1 MYPPSAEFYRQAWND
16 VRHQPEVPGSR
27 DYVFQKMARYCRA
40 IACASGNPFPVP
52 VGITSKISGYA
63 SEVIGQYL
71 GELVWKKVLRVEER
85 GGPGRYTRYAWQG
98 GVGRDS

>member
-40 IACASGNPFPVP
+40 IACRFRKPVP
-52 VGITSKISGYA
+52 SSSRNY
-63 SEVIGQYL
+63 
-71 GELVWKKVLRVEER
+71 VEDF
-85 GGPGRYTRYAWQG
+85 WICL
-98 GVGRDS
+98 